1 MNGLLVA
8 TSDLPAV
15 LRRGLDEAGGALA
28 REREWWD
35 PGAGPPQSDAPGL
48 IVAFLPPGRRRVP
61 VAVAEV
67 AEQRYPGTP
76 LLLLCAEPLTQPLV
90 ELQDGLVAL
99 VGPPPAGPELAV
111 RLAQLLARPAPA
123 WRRQERH
130 LGAIRAGVRSRA
142 DGSPGAACAWT
153 VATGRGLAVV
163 VAAGAARAATPAL
176 LAALERGDDLVRTM
190 AQAVAGGAEAG
201 DCALIHLDYGERA
214 WLAAWRGDA
223 AVRLAAPGRM
233 PAWSPLGPAGLVRAT
248 PALSGEVAVAAA
260 PATALASPATGDAAG
275 ILTVLE
281 RTSDSVAAMAA
292 MEVLW

>member
-8 TSDLPAV
+8 TSDLPATV
-15 LRRGLDEAGGALA
+15 RRGLDEAGGALA
-28 REREWWD
+28 RDREWWD
-35 PGAGPPQSDAPGL
+35 PGAGPPLAESPGL
-48 IVAFLPPGRRRVP
+48 IVAFLPAGRRRVP
-61 VAVAEV
+61 VAVADI
-67 AEQRYPGTP
+67 AEQRFPGTP

-99 VGPPPAGPELAV
+99 VGPPPSGPELAV

-142 DGSPGAACAWT
+142 DASVGAASAWT
-153 VATGRGLAVV
+153 VATGRGLAVAIV
-163 VAAGAARAATPAL
+163 AGAGRAHAPAL
-176 LAALERGDDLVRTM
+176 LAALERGDDLATTLR
-190 AQAVAGGAEAG
+190 QATQDGIG
-201 DCALIHLDYGERA
+201 DCALIHLDYGERR

-233 PAWSPLGPAGLVRAT
+233 PAWSPLGPAGLVRGT
-248 PALSGEVAVAAA
+248 SALSGEVAVAAI
-260 PATALASPATGDAAG
+260 PAATLAMPVVGDAAG
-275 ILTVLE
+275 ILTAIE
-281 RTSDSVAAMAA
+281 RSSESVAAMAA